1 MRKCYFPIAFL
12 SDDTFCLQQ
21 LSHVGMGCDFLI
33 NGKGISIIS
42 ARVIFTIFI
51 LYREYYNNIFL
62 ISGNFY
68 KYLLFHFLTCVACIQ
83 EI

>member
-21 LSHVGMGCDFLI
+21 LSHLGMGCDFLI

-42 ARVIFTIFI
+42 ARVISIPGVLQQYFSNF
-51 LYREYYNNIFL
+51 REFL
-62 ISGNFY
+62 
-68 KYLLFHFLTCVACIQ
+68 
-83 EI
+83 